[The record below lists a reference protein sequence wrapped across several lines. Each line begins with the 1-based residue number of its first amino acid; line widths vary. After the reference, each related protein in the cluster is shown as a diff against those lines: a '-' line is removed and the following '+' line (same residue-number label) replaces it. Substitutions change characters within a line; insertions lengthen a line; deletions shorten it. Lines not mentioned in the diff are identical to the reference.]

1 MRENVNTSVYHQSQT
16 IEELQ
21 GKLYSV
27 EAVLNSRPILISD
40 KDSGTRVLTP
50 KQLLSPF
57 LSANELS
64 QWAMDVL
71 GPVFQLDSTASL
83 IAKNTHGVLSGLQ
96 EALLAYLQQDGIRYR
111 IVMGEDS
118 KPDTKGLLPQV
129 DDIVLYKSDKS
140 RKFGIITALHD
151 KNICSVRTVH
161 YNQVTVLEKH
171 ARLLQLLFR
180 ATEWTNSGIPVSL
193 FDN

>member
-71 GPVFQLDSTASL
+71 GPVFQLDFTASL
-83 IAKNTHGVLSGLQ
+83 IAKNTHGVLSGLP
-96 EALLAYLQQDGIRYR
+96 EALIAY
-111 IVMGEDS
+111 
-118 KPDTKGLLPQV
+118 
-129 DDIVLYKSDKS
+129 
-140 RKFGIITALHD
+140 
-151 KNICSVRTVH
+151 
-161 YNQVTVLEKH
+161 
-171 ARLLQLLFR
+171 
-180 ATEWTNSGIPVSL
+180 
-193 FDN
+193 